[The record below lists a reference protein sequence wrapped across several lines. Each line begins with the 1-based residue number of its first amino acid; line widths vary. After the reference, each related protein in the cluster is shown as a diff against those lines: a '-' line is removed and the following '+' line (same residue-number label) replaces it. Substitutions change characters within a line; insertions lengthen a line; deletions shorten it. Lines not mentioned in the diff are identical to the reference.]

1 MWNSKITDI
10 SKLRIVVDNDYD
22 SDGYVDSISDDLEC
36 KGIENYDMT
45 MGSHINYLAILY
57 NHAIMYKQ
65 IWKKVFYLIKK
76 TKSSSNW
83 SF

>member
-1 MWNSKITDI
+1 M
-10 SKLRIVVDNDYD
+10 
-22 SDGYVDSISDDLEC
+22 DSISDDLEC

-65 IWKKVFYLIKK
+65 IWKKGFLSHKK
-76 TKSSSNW
+76 DKVNY
-83 SF
+83 